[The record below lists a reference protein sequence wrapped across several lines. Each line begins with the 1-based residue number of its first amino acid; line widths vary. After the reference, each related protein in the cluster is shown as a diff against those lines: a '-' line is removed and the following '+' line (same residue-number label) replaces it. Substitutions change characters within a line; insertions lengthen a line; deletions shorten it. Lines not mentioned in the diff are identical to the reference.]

1 MNDHESSVL
10 LFIGLDEFETGSV
23 DVKITCRDFVI
34 FDCKEYLQNKLEIG
48 KEVGRSLNYMRLGK
62 KF

>member
-1 MNDHESSVL
+1 MNESSVL
-10 LFIGLDEFETGSV
+10 LFIGVDEFETGSV
-23 DVKITCRDFVI
+23 DVKITCWDFVI
-34 FDCKEYLQNKLEIG
+34 FDRKEYLQNKLEIG

>member
-1 MNDHESSVL
+1 MNESSVV
-10 LFIGLDEFETGSV
+10 LFIGLDEFVTGSV

>member
-1 MNDHESSVL
+1 MNESSVL

-48 KEVGRSLNYMRLGK
+48 LK
-62 KF
+62 KLDDH

>member
-1 MNDHESSVL
+1 MNEFSVL
-10 LFIGLDEFETGSV
+10 LFIGLEEFETGSV

-34 FDCKEYLQNKLEIG
+34 FDCKESFTEQVGNRV